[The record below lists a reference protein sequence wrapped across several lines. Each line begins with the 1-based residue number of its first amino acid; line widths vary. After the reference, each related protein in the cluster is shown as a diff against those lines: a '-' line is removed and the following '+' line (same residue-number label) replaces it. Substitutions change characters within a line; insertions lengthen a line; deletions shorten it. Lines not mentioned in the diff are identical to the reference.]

1 MGCLLSLL
9 DKKNLEPD
17 IGMNYTY
24 YRIFKTKE
32 GVLYKYPITN
42 LNNTLHYII

>member
-9 DKKNLEPD
+9 DKKNLEPEND
-17 IGMNYTY
+17 IDINYTY
-24 YRIFKTKE
+24 YHIFETKE

-42 LNNTLHYII
+42 LNNTLY

>member
-9 DKKNLEPD
+9 DKKNLEPEPD
-17 IGMNYTY
+17 ISINYTY
-24 YRIFKTKE
+24 YHILKTKE

-42 LNNTLHYII
+42 LNITSH